1 MPGQISVDPPWSLD
15 EYNAAWRA
23 VTEAV
28 GPDQRRATYER
39 AVAITALRLPLPAA
53 SLKQLNHVS
62 EDARVSQPLAVTIC

>member
-1 MPGQISVDPPWSLD
+1 MPVHISANDPLWSLD

-28 GPDQRRATYER
+28 GPDQRRAAYER

-53 SLKQLNHVS
+53 
-62 EDARVSQPLAVTIC
+62 PL